1 MCYFYPPQ
9 RQGFP
14 NQPDFTITPSLRV
27 MTYRESV
34 DDYEYARL
42 LEDLIAAGRRQEVD
56 VTVGEAI
63 VADIARMFPGS
74 VEWTLNDAWYLEL
87 RDRMARAIV
96 DLKHRLAGR

>member
-1 MCYFYPPQ
+1 
-9 RQGFP
+9 
-14 NQPDFTITPSLRV
+14 